1 MVLPLE
7 DLRLHSTLRQEVA
20 ELHGQES
27 IVSGC
32 MLQRCY
38 CRSQSLVTGLTF
50 PSSVAEVMSI
60 KKSLSSGL
68 DAYSA
73 SSRSTLVRGQEVMST

>member
-1 MVLPLE
+1 MILPLE

-20 ELHGQES
+20 ELHSQEN

-38 CRSQSLVTGLTF
+38 TGLTF